1 MVKVINPKRS
11 EIWLVEFDPQ
21 VASEIKKTRPAIV
34 LSISDVESIPTRYVV
49 PIRHFEE
56 KFRNIYYF
64 YELTPDKKNNLEK
77 NSFVDC
83 NQAKSVSIQRFKH
96 KIGIISKSEIN
107 EIVNTIGLIIGY
119 QE

>member
-64 YELTPDKKNNLEK
+64 YGICA
-77 NSFVDC
+77 NSCAVYYRLHTFQYS
-83 NQAKSVSIQRFKH
+83 NAYRSF
-96 KIGIISKSEIN
+96 
-107 EIVNTIGLIIGY
+107 
-119 QE
+119 